1 MNAGARHAGRLDD
14 HLDARIGNQ
23 RFGTVGHHSR
33 ARLVR
38 FVERFGDISA
48 IRPAGGLEL
57 ATGARRVEIRD
68 ACNMQA
74 LRQPR
79 LRQKHG
85 AKLAGPDHAD
95 GDRLSLGFA
104 FQ

>member
-1 MNAGARHAGRLDD
+1 MPAPGTPVASTITSMRGSVISEFR
-14 HLDARIGNQ
+14 
-23 RFGTVGHHSR
+23 TVGHHSR

-38 FVERFGDISA
+38 FVERFGGISA

-57 ATGARRVEIRD
+57 AAGARRVEIGD

-74 LRQPR
+74 ARQPR

-85 AKLAGPDHAD
+85 AKFAGPDHAD
-95 GDRLSLGFA
+95 GDRLSVGLA